1 MSEENRWLT
10 LALICMAITLWLLYS
25 VNFVRAHDHAR
36 PELNKWFDGLQ
47 SAKGPCCSTADGTA
61 LADVDWQSKDGH
73 YEVRLNETWIVVD
86 DSAVIK
92 EPNRDGRTIVWP
104 FRTVYGETQIR
115 CFMPGGGV

>member
-1 MSEENRWLT
+1 MGLGSMAGQPKEKMIRSILV
-10 LALICMAITLWLLYS
+10 LALLCTPAL
-25 VNFVRAHDHAR
+25 AHDHAR
-36 PELNKWFDGLQ
+36 PELNSWFDSLQ
-47 SAKGPCCSTADGTA
+47 SAKGPCCSNSDGQI

-115 CFMPGGGV
+115 CFMPGGGA